1 MFTEQYSLNSYKD
14 WDRKSLE
21 WNLVSKAKDLG
32 KLGFDKN
39 FCFRE
44 DCTTKNMLV
53 DLGPGALESIV
64 KDGVKEILCKVVGG
78 VEWYKEEDLVHCSE
92 SCNQ

>member
-21 WNLVSKAKDLG
+21 WNLVSNAKDLG
-32 KLGFDKN
+32 KLGFEKN